1 MLFVKHLTKWLV
13 LTGKGGKRMP
23 NDGLE
28 ELYVAMR
35 ELRDQYYASLNETLK
50 IDIAL
55 FFQIV
60 QVGLRHADDPA
71 DRGQ

>member
-1 MLFVKHLTKWLV
+1 
-13 LTGKGGKRMP
+13 MP

-28 ELYVAMR
+28 EIYVAMR

-55 FFQIV
+55 FFRLFKLVCDMRTIQRIV
-60 QVGLRHADDPA
+60 DNE
-71 DRGQ
+71 